1 MRMVCIDGEA
11 QYADIVRRDVIE
23 PLAERGHRLDW
34 FEERF
39 ADTEA
44 TIARAQGYD
53 GVYIIGDQGPLPEG
67 FLSRVPGLRLVSFVG
82 TGAHRF
88 VDVAEAERLGITVT
102 NVPDFASRSVA
113 EHAIALLFAVA
124 RRVPESNGIV
134 RSGEWAKHQGLKLG
148 GRTLGVVGTGAIGAE
163 VIRLGAALGM
173 EVLFWNRTVRAE
185 QEAALPARRVELDE
199 LFSHSDAVSVH
210 LTHTPETEGLISN
223 ELLSRLPEGAVLV
236 NTSRAE
242 VIDGAALTEMLR
254 SGRLFGAG
262 LDVFEQE
269 PPNLEELPVEHPNLV
284 LTPHIG
290 FHTDEADDV
299 FKIAGENILAF
310 AEGTPRNVITASS
323 PK

>member
-23 PLAERGHRLDW
+23 PLAARGHTLDW

-39 ADTEA
+39 ADAEA

-67 FLSRVPGLRLVSFVG
+67 FLSGVPGLRLISFVG

-88 VDVAEAERLGITVT
+88 VDVTEAERLGITVT

-113 EHAIALLFAVA
+113 EHSIALLFAVA
-124 RRVPESNGIV
+124 RRIPESDRIV
-134 RSGEWAKHQGLKLG
+134 RAGTWAKHQGLKLA
-148 GRTLGVVGTGAIGAE
+148 GRTLGVLGAGAIGVE
-163 VIRLGAALGM
+163 VIRIAAALGM
-173 EVLFWNRTVRAE
+173 EVLFWNRTERPE

-199 LFSHSDAVSVH
+199 LFSRSDVVSVH
-210 LTHTPETEGLISN
+210 LTHAPETEGMVSAELI
-223 ELLSRLPEGAVLV
+223 SRLPGGAVV
-236 NTSRAE
+236 INTSRAE
-242 VIDGAALTEMLR
+242 VVDNAALAAGLR
-254 SGRLFGAG
+254 SGRLFGVG
-262 LDVFEQE
+262 MDVFEQE
-269 PPNLEELPVEHPNLV
+269 PPNLAELPVEHPNLV

-310 AEGTPRNVITASS
+310 AEGAPRNVITTSS
-323 PK
+323 PS